1 MLRIVRHH
9 PVMALAALCAV
20 SLFLGATP
28 LFAEDGD
35 GPIAFSDGS
44 DRSLG
49 LAIPETLDEAA
60 RLGEAWKESLDIQGP
75 EDFGHDIDVDA
86 MRTRALNNPR
96 VRALLNADDAA
107 LQQAGADQV
116 RYQDQY
122 AFLFASF
129 SMPPASLKTMLR
141 EGEALGVPVIFRGFV
156 ENSVFET
163 QIAMEA
169 VFGDEEDISGFTID
183 PTMFARFDVTVVPTL
198 IVVADPIQPCATSGC
213 EGDAAPVHDRLAGN
227 IPLRAALEIVV
238 RGGGDA
244 AASADN
250 RLPNWDEDQ

>member
-1 MLRIVRHH
+1 
-9 PVMALAALCAV
+9 
-20 SLFLGATP
+20 
-28 LFAEDGD
+28 
-35 GPIAFSDGS
+35 
-44 DRSLG
+44 
-49 LAIPETLDEAA
+49 
-60 RLGEAWKESLDIQGP
+60 
-75 EDFGHDIDVDA
+75 
-86 MRTRALNNPR
+86 MRARALNNPR
-96 VRALLNADDAA
+96 VRALLNADDDA
-107 LQQAGADQV
+107 LEDAGADEV

-163 QIAMEA
+163 QVAMEA